1 MYAWIRLGA
10 AVVIAAFP
18 MLTFGNQPAD
28 HADGYLISSVRSYSD
43 SMAQLERGQGGITV
57 GDIYVKGLSLGEKLL
72 EFKGSGELVPLEAMS
87 EEDYAF
93 VQQHMKGFF
102 VFREEIVGVEPKMTF
117 FKELAARRGSQE
129 DVDFFDLMT
138 EVYGDGIWPA
148 YVEQQTDYSGCDSY
162 GDGARTRIY
171 LDAVKIRTPVNEAY
185 RIKVDEM
192 IKGLKESFITDGICV
207 CGGADAVIRE
217 LSLFIEK
224 APDADFIEDVKQ
236 LLAKVKAGKPKM
248 KFYCQTG

>member
-1 MYAWIRLGA
+1 MYSWIRSCL
-10 AVVIAAFP
+10 AVVIATFP
-18 MLTFGNQPAD
+18 ILTFGSQQPD
-28 HADGYLISSVRSYSD
+28 HGGDIISSVRSYSD
-43 SMAQLERGQGGITV
+43 SMVQLERGEGGITV

-72 EFKGSGELVPLEAMS
+72 EFKGGGEPVPLEAMS

-102 VFREEIVGVEPKMTF
+102 VFREEIVGVEPEMTF

-148 YVEQQTDYSGCDSY
+148 YIEQQTDYSGCGSY

-171 LDAVKIRTPVNEAY
+171 LHALKIGTPVNEAY
-185 RIKVDEM
+185 RVKIDRMV
-192 IKGLKESFITDGICV
+192 KGLKESFISDGICV
-207 CGGADAVIRE
+207 CGGEDTVVKE

-236 LLAKVKAGKPKM
+236 LLAKVKAGKSKM
-248 KFYCQTG
+248 GFYCRTG